1 MCFSPDQLKL
11 NSAKMTQGR
20 KVPEFSH
27 KTLAQN
33 RTMSQ
38 NTWRRTFITQWNLA
52 KEIIENAFYMPAE
65 IREWLLIFST
75 SLSLSFSPSLFLAH
89 THICTSVFVGTL
101 VMHSQSSNAKY
112 HNQIPDP
119 NPSPN
124 LNLNPGLSWG
134 LNPILDPQTW
144 LLNLWRTEKCPNFP
158 KMSSL
163 GDLHL

>member
-1 MCFSPDQLKL
+1 MVLRFLMCFSPDQLKL

-52 KEIIENAFYMPAE
+52 KEIIENAFYMTAE
-65 IREWLLIFST
+65 IRERFLIFST
-75 SLSLSFSPSLFLAH
+75 SLSLCLFLHLSLLH
-89 THICTSVFVGTL
+89 THISSSVFVGTL
-101 VMHSQSSNAKY
+101 ATHSQSSNTKH

-119 NPSPN
+119 DPYPN
-124 LNLNPGLSWG
+124 LNLNPGLSWS
-134 LNPILDPQTW
+134 LNPSLDP
-144 LLNLWRTEKCPNFP
+144 RT
-158 KMSSL
+158 
-163 GDLHL
+163 DL